1 MESVSRKDAR
11 GVSNSRPI
19 NPNKAQRQ
27 GKSGEIKFDDNSN
40 QIQPTKYPIGDIMN
54 LLTTILF

>member
-27 GKSGEIKFDDNSN
+27 GKSERLSSMIIPIRFSLPNILLEI
-40 QIQPTKYPIGDIMN
+40 
-54 LLTTILF
+54 L